1 MLEEL
6 KKRRDNAAKKNCF
19 TLFETLKKSTQEWT
33 TKLTGIQHWQ
43 PENGYDVFVFDP
55 DNKGST
61 YILLRRWN
69 EDSNEFE
76 EKIEKHDTDQSDA
89 AIAVDKTKEWVFD
102 NWSTLKEF
110 KADSSKEK
118 EPEEKDLPTEDLNE
132 TPDEPKAEQKIE
144 DSLEEATKE
153 AFEDVN
159 TEEEAKFQNF
169 MDNGVQ
175 TDEEREE
182 IWKHPWIRRIATQLN
197 EMGKDHSQF
206 ERTLQNSKER
216 REKALEKSLHKLT
229 GKIQVLSETAA
240 IRLQKDTENV

>member
-6 KKRRDNAAKKNCF
+6 KKRRDNAAKKNCYV
-19 TLFETLKKSTQEWT
+19 LFEALKKSTQEWT

-43 PENGYDVFVFDP
+43 PEHGYDVFVFDP
-55 DNKGST
+55 DNKGAT

-69 EDSNEFE
+69 EEQQKFD
-76 EKIEKHDTDQSDA
+76 EKIQKHDTGDSDLPV
-89 AIAVDKTKEWVFD
+89 AVSKTKEWVFD
-102 NWSTLKEF
+102 NWETLKAF
-110 KADSSKEK
+110 KGDTPDTKEETVAPEVK
-118 EPEEKDLPTEDLNE
+118 SAEEEPEEKE
-132 TPDEPKAEQKIE
+132 IE
-144 DSLEEATKE
+144 NSLEEATEE
-153 AFEDVN
+153 AFEDS
-159 TEEEAKFQNF
+159 TAEQDAKFENF

-216 REKALEKSLHKLT
+216 REKALEKSLHTLT
-229 GKIQVLSETAA
+229 GKIQTLTEKTS
-240 IRLQKDTENV
+240 IRLQKETKNV